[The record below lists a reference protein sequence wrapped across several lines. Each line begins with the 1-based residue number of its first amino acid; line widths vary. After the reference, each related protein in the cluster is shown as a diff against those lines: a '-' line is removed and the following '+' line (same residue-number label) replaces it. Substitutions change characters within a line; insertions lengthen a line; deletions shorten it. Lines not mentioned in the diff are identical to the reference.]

1 LRNSFLRRDFALTPP
16 FESDLLNEPP
26 TSFVERFERRPKK
39 FALFVARR
47 RFVRRLR
54 AFRDEIERRR
64 IDGAAGRSGPA
75 LPRELVF
82 FASVGR

>member
-1 LRNSFLRRDFALTPP
+1 MAART
-16 FESDLLNEPP
+16 FEN
-26 TSFVERFERRPKK
+26 VERFERRPKK
-39 FALFVARR
+39 FAFFVARR

-54 AFRDEIERRR
+54 SLRDEIERRR

-82 FASVGR
+82 FASVGRERSRSISVKSVL